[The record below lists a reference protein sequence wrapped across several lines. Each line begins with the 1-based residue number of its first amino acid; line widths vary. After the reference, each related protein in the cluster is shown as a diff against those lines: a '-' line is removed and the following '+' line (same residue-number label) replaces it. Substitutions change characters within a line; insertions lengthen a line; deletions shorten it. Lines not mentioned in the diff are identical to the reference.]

1 METEGNVKKLFNI
14 ALTIFI
20 ASCITFGTINSA
32 SAVERED
39 DKETVE
45 TAPPQSAVG
54 ACVFTQR

>member
-1 METEGNVKKLFNI
+1 MKKLFNI